1 MYDLMLCINMM
12 LCIIL
17 NHIPSLSS
25 FPFFLS
31 VFCLYFHLIYYI
43 MPILCEHQATV
54 SVPQQISSISRTIIS
69 LCINRS
75 HWKLEKCA
83 AVKFALYMY
92 VSPGVVRKWT
102 WASTVI
108 RTTGRVVLT
117 ESLILY
123 CCNVTPQCTWHKAVL
138 FGHKWNK
145 SLY

>member
-1 MYDLMLCINMM
+1 MRNIKSYSKAQLL
-12 LCIIL
+12 
-17 NHIPSLSS
+17 PFSLSL
-25 FPFFLS
+25 LS
-31 VFCLYFHLIYYI
+31 VSSYFHLIYIYI
-43 MPILCEHQATV
+43 TSCPYKHQAPV
-54 SVPQQISSISRTIIS
+54 SVPQQISSINHIIS

-75 HWKLEKCA
+75 RWKLEKCA

-117 ESLILY
+117 ELLILY

-145 SLY
+145 SKY